1 MDKLVEF
8 NYRSL
13 EISAANIRLIAGK
26 VVHYELNILV
36 NRGLK
41 QMHW

>member
-1 MDKLVEF
+1 MDKQVEF

-13 EISAANIRLIAGK
+13 ETSAANIRLITGK
-26 VVHYELNILV
+26 VEHYALNILI